1 VGVSVAALFDGSDLE
16 ALLAVLD
23 LAREASGD
31 EHGSR
36 AAGPLERQAMAGS
49 MGELT
54 GYLLSVAGR
63 YVEEFDGSTT
73 ASVEEGCAHY
83 DGAPEQPIGP
93 EKLMKARA
101 TDTEAGGY
109 NELLLNIHRVGGEL
123 V

>member
-16 ALLAVLD
+16 AFLASLD

-31 EHGSR
+31 EHGSQ
-36 AAGPLERQAMAGS
+36 AAGPLERQAIAGS
-49 MGELT
+49 VGELT

-63 YVEEFDGSTT
+63 CVEEFDGSTT
-73 ASVEEGCAHY
+73 ASAEEACALY
-83 DGAPEQPIGP
+83 DGAPGESIGP

-101 TDTEAGGY
+101 THTEAGGY
-109 NELLLNIHRVGGEL
+109 IELLLYIHRVGGEL